1 MGKNIYSIITG
12 TGSYIPT
19 KVVHN
24 KDYLKNK
31 FCGPDGKKL
40 EKLNEDII
48 KKFEEITCIAGR
60 RHVTDDLVTSD
71 IAFFAAKD
79 ALESSG
85 VDKENLDYIIV
96 AHDFGDV
103 KADNR
108 RSDFVPSIATRVK
121 HKLRIKNHNTV
132 AYDLIFGCPG
142 WLQGLI
148 QADCYI
154 KLGVAKRVMVI
165 GAEVM
170 SRVSDPHDRDSMI
183 FADGAGATIVEAIKS
198 EEPVGVLSYADRTDT
213 IEHAYML
220 WMGKSYDSNY
230 KGSEL
235 FLKMHGRKL
244 YEYALRIVPLV
255 VKESLDKKGLSLKDV
270 RSVLMHQANA
280 KMDEAILRRLYK
292 LYGVKEIPSYVMPMT
307 ISWLGNSSVATLPTL
322 LDLLLKGNLK
332 NHCLKKGDIIVFAS
346 VGAGMNVNAVVY
358 MM

>member
-12 TGSYIPT
+12 TGSYIPA
-19 KVVHN
+19 KVVRN
-24 KDYLKNK
+24 KDYLKNE
-31 FCGPDGKKL
+31 FFGPDGKKL

-48 KKFEEITCIAGR
+48 KKFEKVTCISER

-108 RSDFVPSIATRVK
+108 RSDFLPSIATRVK
-121 HKLRIKNHNTV
+121 HKLRIRNHNTV

-183 FADGAGATIVEAIKS
+183 FADGAGATIVEAIK
-198 EEPVGVLSYADRTDT
+198 
-213 IEHAYML
+213 
-220 WMGKSYDSNY
+220 K
-230 KGSEL
+230 
-235 FLKMHGRKL
+235 
-244 YEYALRIVPLV
+244 
-255 VKESLDKKGLSLKDV
+255 
-270 RSVLMHQANA
+270 
-280 KMDEAILRRLYK
+280 
-292 LYGVKEIPSYVMPMT
+292 
-307 ISWLGNSSVATLPTL
+307 
-322 LDLLLKGNLK
+322 
-332 NHCLKKGDIIVFAS
+332 
-346 VGAGMNVNAVVY
+346 
-358 MM
+358 